1 MKLNTLRLAGVLC
14 TLAVATACG
23 DNGIVTPNV
32 PELTSITVAAE
43 ESRTELPVN
52 GTLQLTAIGLDQD
65 GGQMQ
70 TGPLAWSSADTT
82 RARIDGQGVVT
93 GRANGTVT
101 LTAASANGIKG
112 TLTLTIRG
120 AVHRGPITQNET
132 WREADNPHYVT
143 DDVVV
148 AGTNSPR
155 LTIEPG
161 VEIRFAER
169 AAIFVGGEQPGSL
182 TADGSAA
189 KKIRFLANAA
199 APGKGH
205 YYGVYF
211 DRQTGTG
218 SSIRHADFNHCG
230 NDRGG
235 MKVGA
240 DACIAAVEPNVAPTI
255 ADVTIQNS
263 GSNGIMMMDGGAF
276 GPGSANVS
284 VGGSTEF
291 PIVIDANFAGT
302 LPDGG
307 TFTGNGTNRVRV
319 YSHQPVTRTQT
330 WHNLGIAYS
339 VSGDLMIGS
348 SSSPVLTL
356 ADSVVLRMASGATV
370 YVGNYSGN
378 GEPGGLVALGSRTET
393 PAGPVVF
400 TRITA
405 DSDAP
410 ARGFWDGI
418 LYAREALG
426 GSRLRNVSVEWAGAG
441 EGAILTRGDRGAF
454 ITDSFITGSASC
466 GIRVHVPEGSTPTDL
481 AAGVL
486 NNVFADNDGAAFC
499 VGDF

>member
-14 TLAVATACG
+14 TLAAAACA
-23 DNGIVTPNV
+23 DNGVLPTD

-43 ESRTELPVN
+43 ENRTELPVN
-52 GTLQLTAIGLDQD
+52 GTLQLTAAGRDQD
-65 GGQMQ
+65 GGEMP

-93 GRANGTVT
+93 GRANGTVI

-120 AVHRGPITQNET
+120 AVHRGPITQSET

-148 AGTNSPR
+148 AGASSPR

-161 VEIRFAER
+161 VEVRFAEH
-169 AAIFVGGEQPGSL
+169 AAIFIGGQQPGSL
-182 TADGSAA
+182 TADGTAA
-189 KKIRFLANAA
+189 KKIRFVADDASPA
-199 APGKGH
+199 EGH

-211 DRQTGTG
+211 DRHTGAG

-230 NDRGG
+230 IERGQV
-235 MKVGA
+235 KVGA

-263 GSNGIMMMDGGAF
+263 GSSGIVMMDGGAF

-284 VGGSTEF
+284 VSGAELF
-291 PIVIDANFAGT
+291 PLVIGADFAGT

-307 TFTGNGTNRVRV
+307 TFAGNGTNRVRIF
-319 YSHQPVTRTQT
+319 SNEPVTRTQT
-330 WHNLGIAYS
+330 WANLGIAYS
-339 VSGDLMIGS
+339 VSGDLMIGGG
-348 SSSPVLTL
+348 SSPVLTL

-378 GEPGGLVALGSRTET
+378 GEPGGLVALGSRAET
-393 PAGPVVF
+393 AAGPVVF

-410 ARGFWDGI
+410 GKGYWDGI
-418 LYAREALG
+418 VFASQALG
-426 GSRLRNVSVEWAGAG
+426 GTRLRNVSVEWAGGG

-454 ITDSFITGSASC
+454 ITDSFITGSGSC
-466 GIRVHVPEGSTPTDL
+466 GIRVDAPEGSTPTDL
-481 AAGVL
+481 SAGAL
-486 NNVFADNDGAAFC
+486 NNVFANNDGAAFC
-499 VGDF
+499 IGDF

>member
-1 MKLNTLRLAGVLC
+1 MKLDTLRLAGALC
-14 TLAVATACG
+14 TLAISTACA
-23 DNGIVTPNV
+23 DNGIVTPDT

-43 ESRTELPVN
+43 ENRTELPVN
-52 GTLQLTAIGLDQD
+52 GALQLTATGRDQD
-65 GGQMQ
+65 GAAMQ

-93 GRANGTVT
+93 GRANGTVI
-101 LTAASANGIKG
+101 LTAASATGIKG

-120 AVHRGPITQNET
+120 AVHRGPITQSET
-132 WREADNPHYVT
+132 WREADNPHYVA

-148 AGTNSPR
+148 AGASSPR

-161 VEIRFAER
+161 VEIRFAEH
-169 AAIFVGGEQPGSL
+169 AAIFVGGQQPGSL
-182 TADGSAA
+182 TADGTAA
-189 KKIRFLANAA
+189 KKIRFVADDAS
-199 APGKGH
+199 PDKGH

-211 DRQTGTG
+211 DRHTGAG

-230 NDRGG
+230 IDRGQV
-235 MKVGA
+235 KVGA

-263 GSNGIMMMDGGAF
+263 GSNGIVMMDGGAF

-284 VGGSTEF
+284 VSGAELF
-291 PIVIDANFAGT
+291 PLVIGADFAGT

-307 TFTGNGTNRVRV
+307 TFAGNGTNRVRIF
-319 YSHQPVTRTQT
+319 SNEPVTRTQT
-330 WHNLGIAYS
+330 WANLGIAYS
-339 VSGDLMIGS
+339 VSTDLMIGGGG
-348 SSSPVLTL
+348 SPVLTL
-356 ADSVVLRMASGATV
+356 ADSVVLRMPSGATV
-370 YVGNYSGN
+370 YVGNWSGN

-393 PAGPVVF
+393 AAGPVVF

-410 ARGFWDGI
+410 GKGHWDGI
-418 LYAREALG
+418 LFARQALG
-426 GSRLRNVSVEWAGAG
+426 DSRLRNLSVEWAGG
-441 EGAILTRGDRGAF
+441 SEGAILTRGDRGAF
-454 ITDSFITGSASC
+454 ITDSFITGSAGC
-466 GIRVHVPEGSTPTDL
+466 GIWVDPMGTTPTDL
-481 AAGVL
+481 SAGAL